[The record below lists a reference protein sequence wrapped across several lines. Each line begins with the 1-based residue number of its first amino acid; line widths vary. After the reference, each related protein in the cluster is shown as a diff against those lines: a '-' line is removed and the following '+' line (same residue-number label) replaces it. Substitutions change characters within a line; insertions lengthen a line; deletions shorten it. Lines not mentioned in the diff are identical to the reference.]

1 MGRLEGAR
9 CVVTE
14 SCARLI
20 AIHPANSKASA
31 GVRDILTWPEVWSGR
46 RIEVGP
52 AENLDFWLGGKE
64 RTEPHM
70 VPSEATDPL
79 RLDPEHA
86 KSLTGAT
93 NLAHFCGMP
102 CMDVQSR
109 AFGPAGHA

>member
-46 RIEVGP
+46 RIEVGL

-70 VPSEATDPL
+70 VPSEATDLL
-79 RLDPEHA
+79 RLDPENGIG
-86 KSLTGAT
+86 LTGAT
-93 NLAHFCGMP
+93 KLAHFCGMP
-102 CMDVQSR
+102 GTRIEHNACS
-109 AFGPAGHA
+109 PAGQA